1 MEPSLI
7 ATIVIVVINIFGW
20 GVTVGKLNGRV
31 KSLKETVDRHEKV
44 LNDGLVQE
52 LSKCKTQ
59 IANLEGT
66 VRTYIN
72 LKEKKLG

>member
-1 MEPSLI
+1 MEPSWI

-52 LSKCKTQ
+52 LSECKSQ
-59 IANLEGT
+59 IANLDGS
-66 VRTYIN
+66 VKTYIE
-72 LKEKKLG
+72 LTKRG